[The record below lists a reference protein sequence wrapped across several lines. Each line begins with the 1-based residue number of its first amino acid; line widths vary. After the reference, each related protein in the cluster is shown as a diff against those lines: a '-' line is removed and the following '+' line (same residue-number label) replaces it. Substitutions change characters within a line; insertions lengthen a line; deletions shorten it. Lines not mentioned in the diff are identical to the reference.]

1 MCNTNLTREQLISI
15 LSDAQ
20 QLVQNARSA
29 LTLDVAYKGTKEPA
43 LFGFYEDECKAVHKR
58 VDAILEAAGVELVGD
73 DVTAFNKTDE
83 VTTFTQND
91 IGPEFPKL
99 DMTMWHLR

>member
-29 LTLDVAYKGTKEPA
+29 LTLLTAHAGTKEPA

-58 VDAILEAAGVELVGD
+58 VDVILEAAGVELVGD
-73 DVTAFNKTDE
+73 DIEPFHRVEKCQDSF
-83 VTTFTQND
+83 
-91 IGPEFPKL
+91 
-99 DMTMWHLR
+99 

>member
-15 LSDAQ
+15 MTDAQ
-20 QLVQNARSA
+20 QMAQSARSA
-29 LTLDVAYKGTKEPA
+29 LTLLTAHAGTKEPA

-73 DVTAFNKTDE
+73 DTPVFDLSDSADGAA
-83 VTTFTQND
+83 V
-91 IGPEFPKL
+91 L
-99 DMTMWHLR
+99 

>member
-1 MCNTNLTREQLISI
+1 MCNTNLTREQLVSI

-20 QLVQNARSA
+20 QLVQSARSA

-58 VDAILEAAGVELVGD
+58 DREPLSDRRGAPQGHLPPLQAAAGD
-73 DVTAFNKTDE
+73 D
-83 VTTFTQND
+83 QQ
-91 IGPEFPKL
+91 
-99 DMTMWHLR
+99 

>member
-1 MCNTNLTREQLISI
+1 MCNTNLTREQLVSI

-43 LFGFYEDECKAVHKR
+43 LFEFYEDECKAVHKR
-58 VDAILEAAGVELVGD
+58 VDAILEAAFLSCLSGSERFLVVYQAVVSG
-73 DVTAFNKTDE
+73 
-83 VTTFTQND
+83 
-91 IGPEFPKL
+91 
-99 DMTMWHLR
+99 

>member
-1 MCNTNLTREQLISI
+1 MCNTNLTREQLVSI

-29 LTLDVAYKGTKEPA
+29 LTLLTAHAGTKEAA

-58 VDAILEAAGVELVGD
+58 IDAILEAAGVEQVGD
-73 DVTAFNKTDE
+73 
-83 VTTFTQND
+83 
-91 IGPEFPKL
+91 EFPVFDL
-99 DMTMWHLR
+99 PF

>member
-29 LTLDVAYKGTKEPA
+29 LTLYVAYKGTKEHA
-43 LFGFYEDECKAVHKR
+43 LFGFYDDECKAVHKR
-58 VDAILEAAGVELVGD
+58 VDAILEASGVELVGD
-73 DVTAFNKTDE
+73 DAEPFHRVEKCQDSF
-83 VTTFTQND
+83 
-91 IGPEFPKL
+91 
-99 DMTMWHLR
+99 

>member
-43 LFGFYEDECKAVHKR
+43 LFGFYEDECKSVHKR

-73 DVTAFNKTDE
+73 EPSINGFIGRDVVITEICQDSF
-83 VTTFTQND
+83 
-91 IGPEFPKL
+91 
-99 DMTMWHLR
+99 

>member
-1 MCNTNLTREQLISI
+1 MCNTNLTREQLVSI

-29 LTLDVAYKGTKEPA
+29 LTLDVAYKGTKDPA

-73 DVTAFNKTDE
+73 DVTAFNKADE
-83 VTTFTQND
+83 VTTFIPSD
-91 IGPEFPKL
+91 LGPEFPKL
-99 DMTMWHLR
+99 DMTKWHLR

>member
-15 LSDAQ
+15 MTDAQ

-29 LTLDVAYKGTKEPA
+29 LTLLTAHAGTKEPA

-58 VDAILEAAGVELVGD
+58 VDAILEAAGVEFVGD
-73 DVTAFNKTDE
+73 DIEPFYRVEKYQDSF
-83 VTTFTQND
+83 
-91 IGPEFPKL
+91 
-99 DMTMWHLR
+99 

>member
-15 LSDAQ
+15 MTDAQ

-29 LTLDVAYKGTKEPA
+29 LTLLTAHAGTKEPA

-58 VDAILEAAGVELVGD
+58 VDAILEATGVELIGD
-73 DVTAFNKTDE
+73 ESPVFDLSDNEKDFIE
-83 VTTFTQND
+83 S
-91 IGPEFPKL
+91 
-99 DMTMWHLR
+99 